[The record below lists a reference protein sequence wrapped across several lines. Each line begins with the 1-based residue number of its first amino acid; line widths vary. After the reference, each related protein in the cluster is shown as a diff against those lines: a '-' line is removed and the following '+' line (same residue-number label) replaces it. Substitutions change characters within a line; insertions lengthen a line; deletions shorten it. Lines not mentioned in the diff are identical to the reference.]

1 MSARRSP
8 DAEFARGLLGSG
20 LRSLAGLGDGL
31 LGAGPGLAVR
41 AAVGL
46 EDADRAAA
54 AGRPVGAPTITGE
67 LDALMGTGG
76 SSAYTAGGLLGD
88 VAQLLAPGGLLGRSA
103 GGALQPGGGGHAPSP
118 GLRPPSARIAAAQ

>member
-54 AGRPVGAPTITGE
+54 AGRPVGAPTIAVRCPLGQYIGE
-67 LDALMGTGG
+67 TIVD
-76 SSAYTAGGLLGD
+76 
-88 VAQLLAPGGLLGRSA
+88 
-103 GGALQPGGGGHAPSP
+103 
-118 GLRPPSARIAAAQ
+118 